1 MRAKIPGLIVLL
13 CIAFSCA
20 RPQSDFCFEDVA
32 RSFSDPGVGY
42 RPAPFWVWNGEVD
55 STDVDR
61 MLKDFKAQGFG
72 GVFVHPR
79 PGMVTQYLSEDWFN
93 LWSYSLDRCKELGLD
108 IWIYDENS
116 YPSGFGGGH
125 VTARWPETWNHPC
138 DMVPTVSDTLPA
150 DLSQYDFCAELEGKH
165 FLYKGVLPK
174 AERWTAGYPYVDL
187 TYAGTTEHFI
197 EATMEG
203 YKARYASEFGK
214 QVKGV
219 FTDEPKWQRWTPD
232 LPEAFRK
239 DWGRDLEPLM
249 PLLEKDAPGF
259 KQLRYQFIATKMR
272 LFIDRWSKPWHDY
285 CESKGLVWTGHY
297 WEHRWPDLRDGGDNM
312 AMYEWHQQPGIDML
326 FNQYDSVAS
335 TAQWGNVRSVK
346 ELRSVANQVGQRR
359 TLSESYGGAG
369 WDLTFEDMKRL
380 ADWEYALGVN
390 FMCQHYSGVTIEGA
404 RKFDYPDF
412 FTRYSPWWE
421 NYKYLNDHVARL
433 SLALSQGEQLN
444 DILLIEPNSTIWM
457 YYTYRFRHPHLKEIG
472 QSFQSLVTS
481 LNHRQVEFDLGSE
494 TIIRNRGSV
503 KNGRFVVGERAYS
516 TVIIPPLCE
525 NLFPETAAMLEKFVK
540 QGGRLI
546 ALSEPSMEAAEP
558 SDRLETLW
566 RNSSIERSVSSLDNG
581 SGPAVFRYSGT
592 GDLQHHRRTFR
603 DGELLFLANTSLK
616 ENAAGS
622 VSVKGEAVLAMDTF
636 TGGIHRFDGYV
647 VEGSDVRIDFD
658 IAPAGHMLF
667 FVARKEASVRKY
679 LDVGTVFET
688 PEDEVKPLSETRAE
702 RMDSN
707 YLTLDFCDLT
717 IDGKTQKNLYVS
729 DACTELYK
737 HFGWLNPWERQVQ
750 YKDNIVALDTFS
762 TGDITVRYRFFAQDC
777 LCSASPVLIC
787 EKPGLWEVSING
799 EPLKVM
805 KGVHVLDA
813 KDGCYD
819 LADKVRDGENIIELH
834 RDRMSVFAEISFA
847 FIGGEFGVVPASGT
861 GWRIV
866 PSKSPGLGSWVEQ
879 GLPFYNGAVAYRRSF
894 DVPENVGDRI
904 LRIGA
909 WKGTVCEVWVN
920 GEKAGI
926 IFTRP
931 YEMNIGPWLKPGKNE
946 VEVHCIGSNSNL
958 YGPHFRPRNGA
969 MTPKDWYFGAKPSP
983 ASDYVFDQY
992 GLYEEFT
999 IE

>member
-20 RPQSDFCFEDVA
+20 RPQSNFCFEDVA
-32 RSFSDPGVGY
+32 RSFSDPGAGY

-93 LWSYSLDRCKELGLD
+93 LWSYSLDRCRELGLD

-125 VTARWPETWNHPC
+125 VPARWPETWNHPC

-165 FLYKGVLPK
+165 YLYKGVLPK

-203 YKARYASEFGK
+203 YEQRYGSEFGK
-214 QVKGV
+214 QIKGV

-232 LPEAFRK
+232 LPGAFRK

-272 LFIDRWSKPWHDY
+272 LFTDRWSKPWHDY

-558 SDRLETLW
+558 SGRLETLW

-581 SGPAVFRYSGT
+581 SGPAVFRYSGA

-603 DGELLFLANTSLK
+603 DGELLFLANTSLQ

-622 VSVKGEAVLAMDTF
+622 ISVKGEAVLAMDTF

-647 VEGSDVRIDFD
+647 VEGTDVRIDFD

-667 FVARKEASVRKY
+667 YVARKEASVRKY

-799 EPLKVM
+799 KPLKAM
-805 KGVHVLDA
+805 AGVHILDA

-866 PSKSPGLGSWVEQ
+866 PSKTPGLGSWVEQ

-904 LRIGA
+904 LRLGA

-926 IFTRP
+926 IFSKP
-931 YEMNIGPWLKPGKNE
+931 YEMNIGRWLKPGKNE
-946 VEVHCIGSNSNL
+946 VEVCCIGSNSNL
-958 YGPHFRPRNGA
+958 YGPHFRTRNGA

-983 ASDYVFDQY
+983 AAAYIFDQY
-992 GLYEEFT
+992 GLYENFA